1 MFKIGRQI
9 AGIALGVGLLGAGT
23 TAQASVPQDALVVGG
38 IEYGASENY
47 VRSVYGA
54 PHKVETKY
62 NPFYS
67 GGQAVEWEY
76 GSGFDITFVDGA
88 ARRIEIDARN
98 GIQTKE
104 NIAVGTDVNT
114 LIAGMI
120 ISTLRM
126 ATRRLVLPLKLRI
139 IVSTRSRWA

>member
-9 AGIALGVGLLGAGT
+9 AGIALGIGLLGAGT
-23 TAQASVPQDALVVGG
+23 AAQASVPQDALVVGG

-98 GIQTKE
+98 GIQYVVT
-104 NIAVGTDVNT
+104 
-114 LIAGMI
+114 I
-120 ISTLRM
+120 ISTLWM

>member
-54 PHKVETKY
+54 PHKLRQ
-62 NPFYS
+62 NIIPS
-67 GGQAVEWEY
+67 IRADRQSN
-76 GSGFDITFVDGA
+76 GSMA
-88 ARRIEIDARN
+88 AAL
-98 GIQTKE
+98 T
-104 NIAVGTDVNT
+104 
-114 LIAGMI
+114 
-120 ISTLRM
+120 
-126 ATRRLVLPLKLRI
+126 LPL
-139 IVSTRSRWA
+139 